1 MNAARL
7 RLGEIVA
14 GSSAVLLLVLMT
26 LDWARPEESLLRDP
40 GAELPPSLNSI
51 AERAVG
57 AFVNRLAQSGYTTLG
72 WVLVAMILLLVA
84 AALALVVVT
93 VTERETPVLAVVAA
107 VGTTFWALVVFV
119 TLFLRL
125 TLGQPDLGL
134 ALTADRVKILGPAWF
149 GLLCVAAI
157 GAGGWLTLRDDRLDS
172 PLSVPPEVPVR
183 PAPPATA

>member
-1 MNAARL
+1 MNLARL
-7 RLGEIVA
+7 RLGERVTAVA
-14 GSSAVLLLVLMT
+14 AIALLVVLF
-26 LDWARPEESLLRDP
+26 LDWARPETSVLRDP
-40 GAELPPSLNSI
+40 GAELPPTLD
-51 AERAVG
+51 AEANRAVG
-57 AFVNRLAQSGYTTLG
+57 AFVDRLAQSGFHTLG
-72 WVLVAMILLLVA
+72 WFLVAMLLVLVAG
-84 AALALVVVT
+84 ALTLVVVT

-119 TLFLRL
+119 TLGVRL

-134 ALTADRVKILGPAWF
+134 SLPDDRVDILGPSWL

-183 PAPPATA
+183 PVPPATA